1 MHDMPSPATKRVHRF
16 VNTSLQCKLPLPLL
30 NLFNSIMF
38 NRVDLR
44 TNSSI
49 GLILRLLIN
58 ERTFRKFKTKS
69 VSVKE
74 D

>member
-1 MHDMPSPATKRVHRF
+1 MHDMPLPATKQVLHF
-16 VNTSLQCKLPLPLL
+16 ESTSLKYKLPLLLL
-30 NLFNSIMF
+30 NPFNSIMF
-38 NRVDLR
+38 NLVDLH

-69 VSVKE
+69 QSVKE